1 MAATY
6 STVKTN
12 QSKPKQKIGVRLA
25 VKHRDLEATRRQIL
39 LVAFETFFM
48 QGFQGTSM
56 DDLVKR
62 TPLTKGAFYH
72 QFPTK
77 LALGYAVVDEVL
89 VQLILD
95 RWIKPL
101 DAYPNPVEGI
111 LAMMQQNIGDTPA
124 ELLRYGCPLNNLIQE
139 MAPVDKGFNKRLQA
153 ALNLW
158 IRELEKR
165 LQRAQRAGYIEA
177 QVDVAEAAHFIV
189 MAHEGFY
196 GIIKGMNEPKV
207 FTVLLA
213 SMQRYFDSIATSP

>member
-1 MAATY
+1 MAVTY
-6 STVKTN
+6 STVKQAPLKTRR
-12 QSKPKQKIGVRLA
+12 KIAAAIA

-56 DDLVKR
+56 DDLVKK
-62 TPLTKGAFYH
+62 TTLTKGAFYH

-89 VQLILD
+89 TQLILE
-95 RWIKPL
+95 RWIIPL
-101 DAYPNPVEGI
+101 EAYENPVEGI
-111 LAMMQQNIGDTPA
+111 LAMMQRNIGDTPPA
-124 ELLRYGCPLNNLIQE
+124 LLRYGCPLNNLIQE
-139 MAPVDKGFNKRLQA
+139 MAPIDKGFSKRLTA

-158 IRELEKR
+158 IHELEKH
-165 LQRAQRAGYIEA
+165 LQRAQRSGFIQT
-177 QVDVAEAAHFIV
+177 QVNTAEAAHFIV

-207 FTVLLA
+207 FLVLLA
-213 SMQRYFDSIATSP
+213 SLQRYFASIAGA